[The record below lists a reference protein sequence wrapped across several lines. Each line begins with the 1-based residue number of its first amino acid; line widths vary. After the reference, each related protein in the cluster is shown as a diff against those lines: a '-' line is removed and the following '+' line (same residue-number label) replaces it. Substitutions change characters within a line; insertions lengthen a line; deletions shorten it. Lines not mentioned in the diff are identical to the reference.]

1 MAKAKTSAFFCQNC
15 GYESSKWMG
24 QCPACREWNTF
35 VEELVDRKAL
45 STSGKIKPAT
55 EAKPVPLSAIKTSD
69 EERISTSMPELD
81 RVLGGG
87 VVKGSLVLVGGDPGI
102 GKSTLLLQVC
112 RNLSG
117 QNLSVL
123 YVSGEE
129 SLQQIKLRAERI
141 GTFSDH
147 LELLCETSL
156 DTIRTVIERNKPQIV
171 VIDSIQ
177 TMYNEE
183 VSSAPGSVSQVRE
196 STNVLMQIAKGMGIS
211 IFIVGHVTKEG
222 NVAGPRVLEHMV
234 DTVLYFEGDRHAS
247 YRILRGVKNRFGST
261 NEIGVFEMCNTG
273 LEEVKNPSEYML
285 NGRPEDASGSVVAC
299 SMEGTRPILVEIQAL
314 VCQSNFGIPRRTA
327 VGTDFNRVNLLMAV
341 LEKKVGLRLAASDAY
356 VNIAGGMKMTEPAID
371 LGICLAIVSSAKD
384 IVIPDNVMVFG
395 EVGLSGEIRAVNM
408 AGQRVQEAKKLGFGT
423 VVLPEVCRSSVGK
436 VEGINLVY
444 VSQIR
449 DAIGYIMKK

>member
-45 STSGKIKPAT
+45 STSGKIKPVT

-177 TMYNEE
+177 YTQMNYRDYILLKE
-183 VSSAPGSVSQVRE
+183 AFPDK
-196 STNVLMQIAKGMGIS
+196 LF
-211 IFIVGHVTKEG
+211 IFIS
-222 NVAGPRVLEHMV
+222 
-234 DTVLYFEGDRHAS
+234 HA
-247 YRILRGVKNRFGST
+247 RG
-261 NEIGVFEMCNTG
+261 
-273 LEEVKNPSEYML
+273 KNPKGDAATSVMYDADLKIYIEGYVAFSK
-285 NGRPEDASGSVVAC
+285 GRYIGDTGRYVIWE
-299 SMEGTRPILVEIQAL
+299 EGAREA
-314 VCQSNFGIPRRTA
+314 
-327 VGTDFNRVNLLMAV
+327 
-341 LEKKVGLRLAASDAY
+341 GL
-356 VNIAGGMKMTEPAID
+356 I
-371 LGICLAIVSSAKD
+371 
-384 IVIPDNVMVFG
+384 
-395 EVGLSGEIRAVNM
+395 
-408 AGQRVQEAKKLGFGT
+408 
-423 VVLPEVCRSSVGK
+423 
-436 VEGINLVY
+436 
-444 VSQIR
+444 
-449 DAIGYIMKK
+449 